1 MNWGKGIA
9 IFLASFMIF
18 ITTLAVLLMKAD
30 STLVTE
36 DYYLKELS
44 YGDEI
49 LAEKNAMDINAK
61 LELDIT
67 LDGVFIKVR
76 NAEIQE
82 QMNVA
87 LMRMNDSAKDLAMQ
101 ANGANL
107 FIPRDQLVD
116 GKYHVT
122 VTWKNGEKAFQLKD
136 EIWISF

>member
-49 LAEKNAMDINAK
+49 IAEKNAMDINAT

-67 LDGVFIKVR
+67 LDGVFLKVR
-76 NAEIQE
+76 NAEIE
-82 QMNVA
+82 NQMNVA
-87 LMRMNDSAKDLAMQ
+87 LMRMNDSSKDLAMQ

-107 FIPRDQLVD
+107 FIPRDQLLD

-122 VTWKNGEKAFQLKD
+122 VTWKNGEQPFQLK
-136 EIWISF
+136 EQIWISF